1 MKLKIYTCDSI
12 NLLFIS
18 DINSEGG
25 INMSEKKEELR
36 IRLDINNIFEEMVG
50 DEGLKL
56 EELEEYKAEAEAA
69 KENIL
74 KAEAEGKMGFMELP
88 YKQEEIIKELKAT
101 AEELK
106 DKFDNIVILGIGGSA
121 LGNIAVQT
129 AINDPYYNMFAE
141 ARNGYPRLFVSDNVD
156 PDGIKAMVDKLDIE
170 KTVFNVIS
178 KSGSTAETMSQF
190 LLLRDLVADAVG
202 EDKVG
207 EHFIATTSKDSG
219 YLIEIAKRENM
230 KTFHI
235 PDNVGGRFSVLTP
248 VGLLSA
254 AFTGVDIE
262 QLLAGAAY
270 MDKISREA
278 DFWDNPALI
287 NGLIHYLAY
296 KKGKVMSVMMPYSD
310 RLKDLADW
318 YRQLWAE
325 SLGKEV
331 NRDGEVVNVGPTP
344 IKALGATDQHSQAQL
359 YMEGPYDKIVTFLEV
374 ENFEN
379 ELEIPAA
386 YEDLAGLG
394 YLGGHSF
401 AELINTEKK
410 ATELALN
417 KRKRMNQTIYV
428 PEVNEFTLGQLF
440 YFFEFQTAVAGE
452 LFDINAFNQPGV
464 ELGKNYTYG
473 IFGRDGYQAK
483 KKEFEESAEHKEDL
497 IL

>member
-1 MKLKIYTCDSI
+1 MSVLEDLRLK
-12 NLLFIS
+12 
-18 DINSEGG
+18 
-25 INMSEKKEELR
+25 
-36 IRLDINNIFEEMVG
+36 LDINNVFTEMIGEEH
-50 DEGLKL
+50 GLTV
-56 EELEEYKAEAEAA
+56 EELEDA
-69 KENIL
+69 KEEALRAHKNIL
-74 KAEAEGKMGFMELP
+74 EAEAEGKMGFMELP
-88 YKQEEIIKELKAT
+88 YEQEVVIKDLKET

-106 DKFDNIVILGIGGSA
+106 DKFDNFVVLGIGGSA

-129 AINDPYYNMFAE
+129 AINDPHYNLFKE

-156 PDGIKAMVDKLDIE
+156 PEGIKALLDKLE
-170 KTVFNVIS
+170 PKNTLFNVIS

-190 LLLRDLVADAVG
+190 LLARKFGADAVG
-202 EDKVG
+202 EENVG

-219 YLIEIAKRENM
+219 YLIEIAEREDM
-230 KTFHI
+230 KKFFI

-262 QLLAGAAY
+262 ALLEGAAY

-278 DFWDNPALI
+278 DFWENPALI

-310 RLKDLADW
+310 RLRDVADW

-325 SLGKEV
+325 SLGKDV
-331 NRDGEVVNVGPTP
+331 NRKGETVNVGPTP

-359 YMEGPYDKIVTFLEV
+359 YMEGPFDKIITFLEV
-374 ENFEN
+374 ENFGE
-379 ELEIPAA
+379 ELEIPGA
-386 YEDLAGLG
+386 YQDLDGLG

-401 AELINTEKK
+401 AELINTEKW

-417 KRKRMNQTIYV
+417 KRQRMNQTVKV

-473 IFGRDGYQAK
+473 IFGRDGYQDK
-483 KKEFEESAEHKEDL
+483 KDEFESSAKHDDDL

>member
-1 MKLKIYTCDSI
+1 
-12 NLLFIS
+12 
-18 DINSEGG
+18 
-25 INMSEKKEELR
+25 MSAEKKVQSQDDLR
-36 IRLDINNIFEEMVG
+36 LKLDINNVFAEMIGEEHGMTI
-50 DEGLKL
+50 
-56 EELEEYKAEAEAA
+56 EELEEAKDKALKAH
-69 KENIL
+69 ENIM
-74 KAEAEGKMGFMELP
+74 KEEAEGKMGFMELP
-88 YKQEEIIKELKAT
+88 HEQQEVVEELKAT

-106 DKFDNIVILGIGGSA
+106 DKFDNFVVLGIGGSA

-129 AINDPYYNMFAE
+129 AVNDPHYNLFEE

-156 PDGIKAMVDKLDIE
+156 PEGIKALLDKLDPK
-170 KTVFNVIS
+170 KTLFNVIS

-190 LLLRDLVADAVG
+190 LLARKFVADAVG
-202 EDKVG
+202 EENVG

-219 YLIEIAKRENM
+219 YLIEIAEREDM
-230 KTFHI
+230 KKFFI

-254 AFTGVDIE
+254 AMTGVDIE
-262 QLLAGAAY
+262 KLLEGAAY
-270 MDKISREA
+270 MDQICRKA
-278 DFWDNPALI
+278 DFWENPALV
-287 NGLIHYLAY
+287 NGLIQYLAY

-310 RLKDLADW
+310 RLRDVADW

-331 NRDGEVVNVGPTP
+331 DRQGKTVNVGPTP

-359 YMEGPYDKIVTFLEV
+359 YMEGPFDKIITFLEV
-374 ENFEN
+374 ENFAE
-379 ELEIPAA
+379 ELEIPGA
-386 YEDLAGLG
+386 YEDLDGLG

-401 AELINTEKK
+401 AELINTEKW

-417 KRKRMNQTIYV
+417 KRKRMNQTLKV

-440 YFFEFQTAVAGE
+440 YFFEFQTAVTGE
-452 LFDINAFNQPGV
+452 LLNINTFNQPGV

-473 IFGRDGYQAK
+473 IFGRDGYQE
-483 KKEFEESAEHKEDL
+483 KKEEYDESAEHKDDL

>member
-1 MKLKIYTCDSI
+1 MSAEEKIQSEADLRLK
-12 NLLFIS
+12 
-18 DINSEGG
+18 
-25 INMSEKKEELR
+25 
-36 IRLDINNIFEEMVG
+36 LDINNVFAEMIGEEH
-50 DEGLKL
+50 GLTR
-56 EELEEYKAEAEAA
+56 EELEEKKGKVLKAQQNILEAEARG
-69 KENIL
+69 E
-74 KAEAEGKMGFMELP
+74 MGFMELP
-88 YKQEEIIKELKAT
+88 YKQEEVVNELKET

-106 DKFDNIVILGIGGSA
+106 DKFDNFVVLGIGGSA

-129 AINDPYYNMFAE
+129 AINDPHYNLFKE

-156 PDGIKAMVDKLDIE
+156 PEGIKALLDKLDPE
-170 KTVFNVIS
+170 KTLFNVIS

-190 LLLRDLVADAVG
+190 LLARKFVADAVG
-202 EDKVG
+202 EENVG

-219 YLIEIAKRENM
+219 YLIEIAEREGM
-230 KTFHI
+230 KKFFI

-254 AFTGVDIE
+254 AMTGVDIE
-262 QLLAGAAY
+262 KLLEGAAY
-270 MDKISREA
+270 MDQICRR
-278 DFWDNPALI
+278 DNFWENPALV
-287 NGLIHYLAY
+287 NGLIQYLAY

-310 RLKDLADW
+310 RLKDVADW

-331 NRDGEVVNVGPTP
+331 DLQGNKVNVGPTP

-359 YMEGPYDKIVTFLEV
+359 YMEGPFDKIITFLEV
-374 ENFEN
+374 ENFKE
-379 ELEIPAA
+379 ELEIPGA
-386 YEDLAGLG
+386 YQDLDGLG
-394 YLGGHSF
+394 YLGGHNF
-401 AELINTEKK
+401 AELINTEKW

-417 KRKRMNQTIYV
+417 KRNRMNQTIKV

-452 LFDINAFNQPGV
+452 LLNINTFNQPGV

-473 IFGRDGYQAK
+473 IFGRDGYQD
-483 KKEFEESAEHKEDL
+483 KKEEFDNSKEHKDDL

>member
-1 MKLKIYTCDSI
+1 MSVKENLRLK
-12 NLLFIS
+12 
-18 DINSEGG
+18 
-25 INMSEKKEELR
+25 
-36 IRLDINNIFEEMVG
+36 LDINNVFAKMIGEEH
-50 DEGLKL
+50 GLTV
-56 EELEEYKAEAEAA
+56 EELEEAKEEALKAHQNILEAEAD
-69 KENIL
+69 
-74 KAEAEGKMGFMELP
+74 GKMGFMELP
-88 YKQEEIIKELKAT
+88 YKQEEVVKELKET

-106 DKFDNIVILGIGGSA
+106 DKFDNFVVLGIGGSA

-129 AINDPYYNMFAE
+129 AINDPHYNLFEE

-156 PDGIKAMVDKLDIE
+156 PEGVKALLDKLDPK
-170 KTVFNVIS
+170 KTLFNVIS

-190 LLLRDLVADAVG
+190 LLARKFIADAVG
-202 EDKVG
+202 EENVG

-219 YLIEIAKRENM
+219 YLIEIASREDM
-230 KTFHI
+230 KKFFI

-254 AFTGVDIE
+254 AMTGVDIE
-262 QLLAGAAY
+262 KLLDGAAY
-270 MDKISREA
+270 MDKICRQD
-278 DFWDNPALI
+278 DFWKNPALV
-287 NGLIHYLAY
+287 NGLIQYLAY

-310 RLKDLADW
+310 RLSDVADW

-331 NRDGEVVNVGPTP
+331 DRQGNRVNVGPTP

-359 YMEGPYDKIVTFLEV
+359 YMEGPFDKIITFLEV
-374 ENFEN
+374 ENFGEK
-379 ELEIPAA
+379 LEIPGA

-401 AELINTEKK
+401 DELINTEKW

-417 KRKRMNQTIYV
+417 KRKRMNQTLKV

-440 YFFEFQTAVAGE
+440 YFFEFQTAVTGE
-452 LFDINAFNQPGV
+452 LLDVDAFNQPGV

-473 IFGRDGYQAK
+473 IFGRDGYQEK
-483 KKEFEESAEHKEDL
+483 KDEFEDSAQHKDDL

>member
-1 MKLKIYTCDSI
+1 MSASENIQSQDDLRLK
-12 NLLFIS
+12 
-18 DINSEGG
+18 
-25 INMSEKKEELR
+25 
-36 IRLDINNIFEEMVG
+36 LDINNVFAEMIGEEHG
-50 DEGLKL
+50 FTK
-56 EELEEYKAEAEAA
+56 EELEKEKAEAIKAHQ
-69 KENIL
+69 NIL
-74 KAEAEGKMGFMELP
+74 EAEAEGKMGFMELP
-88 YKQEEIIKELKAT
+88 FEQKEVVKELKET

-106 DKFDNIVILGIGGSA
+106 DKFDNFVVLGIGGSA

-129 AINDPYYNMFAE
+129 AINDPHYNLSEE

-156 PDGIKAMVDKLDIE
+156 PEGIKALLDKLDPK
-170 KTVFNVIS
+170 KTLFNVIS

-190 LLLRDLVADAVG
+190 LLARKFIADAVG

-219 YLIEIAKRENM
+219 YLIEIAEREDM
-230 KTFHI
+230 KKFVI

-254 AFTGVDIE
+254 AMTGVDIE
-262 QLLAGAAY
+262 KLLDGAAY
-270 MDKISREA
+270 MDQLCRKQ
-278 DFWDNPALI
+278 DFWENPALV
-287 NGLIHYLAY
+287 NGLIQYLAY

-310 RLKDLADW
+310 RLRDVADW

-331 NRDGEVVNVGPTP
+331 DRQGNVVNAGPTP

-359 YMEGPYDKIVTFLEV
+359 YMEGPYDKIITFLEV
-374 ENFEN
+374 ENFAE
-379 ELEIPAA
+379 ELEIPGA
-386 YEDLAGLG
+386 YEDLDGLG

-401 AELINTEKK
+401 AELINTEKW

-417 KRKRMNQTIYV
+417 KRNRMNETVKV

-440 YFFEFQTAVAGE
+440 YFFEFQTAVIGE
-452 LFDINAFNQPGV
+452 LLDINAFNQPGV

-473 IFGRDGYQAK
+473 IFGRDGYQD
-483 KKEFEESAEHKEDL
+483 KKEEFNNSAQHKDDF

>member
-1 MKLKIYTCDSI
+1 
-12 NLLFIS
+12 
-18 DINSEGG
+18 
-25 INMSEKKEELR
+25 MSEEKNVQSRDDLR
-36 IRLDINNIFEEMVG
+36 VRLDINNIFEEMIG
-50 DEGLKL
+50 EEQGFSRQ
-56 EELEEYKAEAEAA
+56 ELEDAKEDALKAR
-69 KENIL
+69 ENIL

-88 YKQEEIIKELKAT
+88 YEQEEVIKDLKET

-106 DKFDNIVILGIGGSA
+106 DKFDNFVVLGIGGSA

-129 AINDPYYNMFAE
+129 AINDPYYNMFE
-141 ARNGYPRLFVSDNVD
+141 EVRDGYPRLFVSDNVD
-156 PDGIKAMVDKLDIE
+156 PEGIKAMMDKLDPK
-170 KTVFNVIS
+170 KTLFNVIS
-178 KSGSTAETMSQF
+178 KSGSTAETMTQF
-190 LLLRDLVADAVG
+190 LLARDIVAKEVG

-219 YLIEIAKRENM
+219 YLIEIAEREGM
-230 KTFHI
+230 KKFFI

-254 AFTGVDIE
+254 AMTGVDIE
-262 QLLAGAAY
+262 QLLEGAAY

-278 DFWDNPALI
+278 DFWENPALI
-287 NGLIHYLAY
+287 NGLIHYLAF
-296 KKGKVMSVMMPYSD
+296 KKGKIMSVMMPYSD
-310 RLKDLADW
+310 RLRDVADW

-331 NRDGEVVNVGPTP
+331 NRQGEVVNVGPTP

-374 ENFEN
+374 ENFAE
-379 ELEIPAA
+379 ELEIPGA
-386 YEDLAGLG
+386 YEDLDGLG

-417 KRKRMNQTIYV
+417 KRQRMNQTVKV

-440 YFFEFQTAVAGE
+440 YLFEFQTAVAGE

-483 KKEFEESAEHKEDL
+483 KEEFENSADHKDDL

>member
-1 MKLKIYTCDSI
+1 
-12 NLLFIS
+12 
-18 DINSEGG
+18 
-25 INMSEKKEELR
+25 MSAEKKVQSKDELR
-36 IRLDINNIFEEMVG
+36 LKLDINNVFAEMIGTEHGMTV
-50 DEGLKL
+50 
-56 EELEEYKAEAEAA
+56 EELEEAKDRALKAH
-69 KENIL
+69 ENIL
-74 KAEAEGKMGFMELP
+74 KEEAEAKMGFMELP
-88 YKQEEIIKELKAT
+88 HNQQKIVKELKAT

-106 DKFDNIVILGIGGSA
+106 DKFDNFVVLGIGGSA

-129 AINDPYYNMFAE
+129 AINDPHYNLFEE

-156 PDGIKAMVDKLDIE
+156 PEGIKALLDKLDPK
-170 KTVFNVIS
+170 KTLFNVIS

-190 LLLRDLVADAVG
+190 LLARKFVADAVG
-202 EDKVG
+202 EENVG

-219 YLIEIAKRENM
+219 YLIEIAEREDM
-230 KTFHI
+230 KKFFI

-254 AFTGVDIE
+254 AMTGVDIE
-262 QLLAGAAY
+262 KLLEGAAY
-270 MDKISREA
+270 MDQICRKS
-278 DFWDNPALI
+278 DFWDNPALV
-287 NGLIHYLAY
+287 NGLIQYLAY

-310 RLKDLADW
+310 RLRDVADW

-331 NRDGEVVNVGPTP
+331 DRQGKTVNVGPTP

-359 YMEGPYDKIVTFLEV
+359 YMEGPFDKIITFLEV
-374 ENFEN
+374 ENFAE
-379 ELEIPAA
+379 ELEIPGA
-386 YEDLAGLG
+386 YEDLDGLG

-401 AELINTEKK
+401 AELINTEKW

-417 KRKRMNQTIYV
+417 KRNRMNQTVKV

-440 YFFEFQTAVAGE
+440 YFFEFQTAVTGE
-452 LFDINAFNQPGV
+452 LLNINTFNQPGV

-473 IFGRDGYQAK
+473 IFGRDGYQEK
-483 KKEFEESAEHKEDL
+483 KDEFDSSAEHKDNL

>member
-1 MKLKIYTCDSI
+1 
-12 NLLFIS
+12 
-18 DINSEGG
+18 
-25 INMSEKKEELR
+25 MSADKKVQSKDDLR
-36 IRLDINNIFEEMVG
+36 IKLDINNVFAEMIG
-50 DEGLKL
+50 DEHGLKKEDLL
-56 EELEEYKAEAEAA
+56 EFKDEAVKAQKNILAAAEAGE
-69 KENIL
+69 
-74 KAEAEGKMGFMELP
+74 MGFMELP
-88 YKQEEIIKELKAT
+88 HNQKEIVEELKQT

-106 DKFDNIVILGIGGSA
+106 DKFDNFVVLGIGGSA

-129 AINDPYYNMFAE
+129 AINDPYYNSFKE
-141 ARNGYPRLFVSDNVD
+141 ARAGYPRLFVSDNVD
-156 PDGIKAMVDKLDIE
+156 PEGIKSLLAKLDPK
-170 KTVFNVIS
+170 KTLFNVIS

-190 LLLRDLVADAVG
+190 LLARKFIADAVG
-202 EDKVG
+202 EDQVG

-219 YLIEIAKRENM
+219 YLIEIAAREEM
-230 KTFHI
+230 KKFFI

-254 AFTGVDIE
+254 AMTGVDIE
-262 QLLAGAAY
+262 ELLAGAAY
-270 MDKISREA
+270 MDKICREN
-278 DFWDNPALI
+278 DFWENPALV
-287 NGLIHYLAY
+287 NGLIQYLAY

-310 RLKDLADW
+310 RLSDLADW

-331 NRDGEVVNVGPTP
+331 DRQGKEVNLGPTP

-359 YMEGPYDKIVTFLEV
+359 YMEGPFDKIITFLEV
-374 ENFEN
+374 ENFSEK
-379 ELEIPAA
+379 LEIPKNYA
-386 YEDLAGLG
+386 DLDGLG

-401 AELINTEKK
+401 AELIKTEKW

-417 KRKRMNQTIYV
+417 KRKRMNQTVKV

-473 IFGRDGYQAK
+473 IFGRSGYEAK
-483 KKEFEESAEHKEDL
+483 KEEFENSAQKNDDL

>member
-1 MKLKIYTCDSI
+1 MP
-12 NLLFIS
+12 
-18 DINSEGG
+18 E
-25 INMSEKKEELR
+25 EKKVNSKDDLR
-36 IRLDINNIFEEMVG
+36 IRLDINNIFAEMIGEEQG
-50 DEGLKL
+50 FTRQ
-56 EELEEYKAEAEAA
+56 ELEDAKEEALKAR
-69 KENIL
+69 ENIL

-88 YKQEEIIKELKAT
+88 YEQEEVIKDLKET

-106 DKFDNIVILGIGGSA
+106 DKFDNFVVLGIGGSA

-129 AINDPYYNMFAE
+129 AINDPYYNMFE
-141 ARNGYPRLFVSDNVD
+141 EVRDGYPRLFVSDNVD
-156 PDGIKAMVDKLDIE
+156 PEGIKAMMDKLDPE
-170 KTVFNVIS
+170 KTLFNVIS

-190 LLLRDLVADAVG
+190 LLARDIVAEEVG

-219 YLIEIAKRENM
+219 YLIEIAEREGM
-230 KTFHI
+230 KKFFI

-254 AFTGVDIE
+254 AMTGVDIE
-262 QLLAGAAY
+262 QLLEGAAY

-278 DFWDNPALI
+278 DFWENPALI
-287 NGLIHYLAY
+287 NGLIHYLAFQ
-296 KKGKVMSVMMPYSD
+296 KGKVMSVMMPYSD
-310 RLKDLADW
+310 RLRDVADW

-331 NRDGEVVNVGPTP
+331 NRQGEVVNVGPTP

-374 ENFEN
+374 ENFAE
-379 ELEIPAA
+379 ELEIPGA
-386 YEDLAGLG
+386 YEDLGGLG

-417 KRKRMNQTIYV
+417 KRQRMNQTVKV

-440 YFFEFQTAVAGE
+440 YLFEFQTAVAGE

-473 IFGRDGYQAK
+473 IFGRDGYQEK
-483 KKEFEESAEHKEDL
+483 KDEFDNSADHKDDL

>member
-1 MKLKIYTCDSI
+1 
-12 NLLFIS
+12 
-18 DINSEGG
+18 
-25 INMSEKKEELR
+25 MSAEKKVQSNDELR
-36 IRLDINNIFEEMVG
+36 IKLDINNVFTEMIGEEHGMTR
-50 DEGLKL
+50 D
-56 EELEEYKAEAEAA
+56 ELEEA
-69 KENIL
+69 KERALKAHQNIL
-74 KAEAEGKMGFMELP
+74 KEEAEGKMGFMELP
-88 YKQEEIIKELKAT
+88 HKQQEIVKELKET

-106 DKFDNIVILGIGGSA
+106 DKFDNFVVLGIGGSA

-129 AINDPYYNMFAE
+129 AINDPHYNLFEE

-156 PDGIKAMVDKLDIE
+156 PEGIKAMLDKLDPE
-170 KTVFNVIS
+170 KTLFNVIS
-178 KSGSTAETMSQF
+178 KSGSTAETMTQF
-190 LLLRDLVADAVG
+190 LVARKFVADAVG

-219 YLIEIAKRENM
+219 YLIEIAEREGM
-230 KTFHI
+230 KKFFI

-254 AFTGVDIE
+254 AMTGVDIE
-262 QLLAGAAY
+262 RLLEGAAY
-270 MDKISREA
+270 MDQICREA
-278 DFWDNPALI
+278 DFWENPALV
-287 NGLIHYLAY
+287 NGLIQYLAY

-310 RLKDLADW
+310 RLRDVADW

-331 NRDGEVVNVGPTP
+331 DRQGNKINVGPTP

-359 YMEGPYDKIVTFLEV
+359 YMEGPFDKIITFLEV
-374 ENFEN
+374 ENFAE
-379 ELEIPAA
+379 ELEIPGA
-386 YEDLAGLG
+386 YEDLDGVG

-401 AELINTEKK
+401 AELINTEKW

-417 KRKRMNQTIYV
+417 KRNRMNQTVKV

-440 YFFEFQTAVAGE
+440 YFFEFQTAVTGE
-452 LFDINAFNQPGV
+452 LLNINTFNQPGV

-473 IFGRDGYQAK
+473 IFGRDGYQDKKDEFDNSAK
-483 KKEFEESAEHKEDL
+483 HQDDL

>member
-1 MKLKIYTCDSI
+1 
-12 NLLFIS
+12 
-18 DINSEGG
+18 
-25 INMSEKKEELR
+25 MSEQVNLR
-36 IRLDINNIFEEMVG
+36 LKLDINNVFTEMIGEEH
-50 DEGLKL
+50 GLTVK
-56 EELEEYKAEAEAA
+56 ELEDA
-69 KENIL
+69 KEKALKAHQNIL
-74 KAEAEGKMGFMELP
+74 EAEAEGKMGFMELP
-88 YKQEEIIKELKAT
+88 YKQEEVVKELKET

-106 DKFDNIVILGIGGSA
+106 DKFDNFVVLGIGGSA

-129 AINDPYYNMFAE
+129 AINDPHYNLFEE

-156 PDGIKAMVDKLDIE
+156 PEGIKALLEKLDPE
-170 KTVFNVIS
+170 KTLFNVIS

-190 LLLRDLVADAVG
+190 LLARKFIADAVG
-202 EDKVG
+202 EENVG

-219 YLIEIAKRENM
+219 YLIEIARREDM
-230 KTFHI
+230 KKFFI

-254 AFTGVDIE
+254 AMTGVDIE
-262 QLLAGAAY
+262 KLLDGAAY
-270 MDKISREA
+270 MDKICRQD
-278 DFWDNPALI
+278 DFWKNPALV
-287 NGLIHYLAY
+287 NGLIQYLAY

-310 RLKDLADW
+310 RLSDVADW

-331 NRDGEVVNVGPTP
+331 DRQGNKVNVGPTP

-359 YMEGPYDKIVTFLEV
+359 YMEGPFDKIITFLEI
-374 ENFEN
+374 ENFGEK
-379 ELEIPAA
+379 LEIPGA

-401 AELINTEKK
+401 DELINTEKW

-417 KRKRMNQTIYV
+417 KRKRMNQTLKV
-428 PEVNEFTLGQLF
+428 PEVNEFTLGQLL
-440 YFFEFQTAVAGE
+440 YFFEFQTAVTGE
-452 LFDINAFNQPGV
+452 LLDVDAFNQPGV

-473 IFGRDGYQAK
+473 IFGRDGYQDK
-483 KKEFEESAEHKEDL
+483 KDEFENSAQHKDDL